1 MMETLKKI
9 FLPSYTDNIVEPMT
23 EDAQRE
29 FKATAKVAKSH
40 RDLLKRNGVT
50 LQIMVG
56 AGADKHD

>member
-1 MMETLKKI
+1 MMNTIKKI
-9 FLPSYTDNIVEPMT
+9 LFPSYTDSIVDPMT

-29 FKATAKVAKSH
+29 FRATAKVAKSH
-40 RDLLKRNGVT
+40 RDLFKRNGVT

>member
-56 AGADKHD
+56 AGGDKHD

>member
-1 MMETLKKI
+1 MMDTIKKL
-9 FLPSYTDNIVEPMT
+9 FLPSYIDNIVDPMT

-29 FKATAKVAKSH
+29 FKATARVAKSH

>member
-1 MMETLKKI
+1 MMETIKKL
-9 FLPSYTDNIVEPMT
+9 FLPSYTDDIVESLERDT
-23 EDAQRE
+23 QRE